1 MGKSKKNKGGRGGG
15 GGGGEDQFDGGSD
28 VDSVSSVSTA
38 LSDLQLAQATEQ
50 VSSQDFVLDKYIDDL
65 YEKRGSTREA
75 ALGALVDAFESF
87 VLLDLVENKYAT
99 LLNQFINSIKKGSIK
114 EVCLACHT
122 TGLLAITL
130 GAGSS
135 SHEIMDESRLQ
146 LLRVLQT
153 WPDASKMIS
162 ALDCLAVV
170 TFVGATDLSETQLS
184 MKAIWD
190 VIHPKSGSNVGIVRK
205 PKPPL
210 LAAAVSAWALLLTTI
225 VSSKRN
231 VDSWKESITF
241 LSALL
246 EAEDRA
252 VRMAAGEALAL
263 CFELKLLDVF
273 SNEEVEVDT
282 AEASGSK
289 NQLFLNMQALKAKIS
304 GLVYNLSMEAGG
316 RGADKK
322 NLNDQRDL
330 FQRISD
336 FIKTGE
342 CLEESLRIAGKHGIL
357 RVTSWRESIQLN
369 YLRRFLGRGFLKHAQ
384 DNGLLHDI
392 FDIKMD
398 KTENMSTTEKKIYR
412 SGEEKGRALKLN
424 KERRL
429 AQVECFAY
437 AQMRK
442 QNILNEQ

>member
-1 MGKSKKNKGGRGGG
+1 
-15 GGGGEDQFDGGSD
+15 DQFDIGSD

-38 LSDLQLAQATEQ
+38 LSDLQLTQATEQ
-50 VSSQDFVLDKYIDDL
+50 VNSQDYVLDKYIDDL

-87 VLLDLVENKYAT
+87 VLLDLLENKYAT
-99 LLNQFINSIKKGSIK
+99 LLSQFINSIKKGSIK
-114 EVCLACHT
+114 EVCLACHA

-135 SHEIMDESRLQ
+135 SREIMDEACPQ

-162 ALDCLAVV
+162 ALHCLAIV
-170 TFVGATDLSETQLS
+170 TFVGATDLAETQLS

-190 VIHPKSGSNVGIVRK
+190 VIHPKSGSNVGVVRK

-210 LAAAVSAWALLLTTI
+210 LAAAVSAWGLLLTTI
-225 VSSKRN
+225 VPLRRN
-231 VDSWKESITF
+231 ADSWKESITF

-273 SNEEVEVDT
+273 SNEEAEVDT
-282 AEASGSK
+282 REASGSK

-304 GLVYNLSMEAGG
+304 GLAYNLSMEAGG

-322 NLNDQRDL
+322 NLNEQRDL

-342 CLEESLRIAGKHGIL
+342 CLEEALRISGKHAIL

-392 FDIKMD
+392 FYIKMD
-398 KTENMSTTEKKIYR
+398 RTENMTTTEKKIYR

-429 AQVECFAY
+429 AQ
-437 AQMRK
+437 MRK
-442 QNILNEQ
+442 QNISNEQ

>member
-1 MGKSKKNKGGRGGG
+1 
-15 GGGGEDQFDGGSD
+15 
-28 VDSVSSVSTA
+28 
-38 LSDLQLAQATEQ
+38 
-50 VSSQDFVLDKYIDDL
+50 
-65 YEKRGSTREA
+65 
-75 ALGALVDAFESF
+75 
-87 VLLDLVENKYAT
+87 
-99 LLNQFINSIKKGSIK
+99 
-114 EVCLACHT
+114 
-122 TGLLAITL
+122 
-130 GAGSS
+130 
-135 SHEIMDESRLQ
+135 
-146 LLRVLQT
+146 
-153 WPDASKMIS
+153 
-162 ALDCLAVV
+162 
-170 TFVGATDLSETQLS
+170 
-184 MKAIWD
+184 
-190 VIHPKSGSNVGIVRK
+190 
-205 PKPPL
+205 L

-398 KTENMSTTEKKIYR
+398 KTENMSTTEKV
-412 SGEEKGRALKLN
+412 S
-424 KERRL
+424 
-429 AQVECFAY
+429 FS
-437 AQMRK
+437 
-442 QNILNEQ
+442 

>member
-1 MGKSKKNKGGRGGG
+1 MGKSKRNKGGR

-28 VDSVSSVSTA
+28 VDSVSSASTA
-38 LSDLQLAQATEQ
+38 LSDLQLSQDTEQ
-50 VSSQDFVLDKYIDDL
+50 VNSQDYVLDKYINDL

-99 LLNQFINSIKKGSIK
+99 LLSQFINSIRKGSIK
-114 EVCLACHT
+114 EVCVACHA

-135 SHEIMDESRLQ
+135 SHEIMDESRPQ
-146 LLRVLQT
+146 LMRVLQT
-153 WPDASKMIS
+153 WSDASKMIS

-170 TFVGATDLSETQLS
+170 TFVGATDLAETQLS

-190 VIHPKSGSNVGIVRK
+190 VIHPKSGSSIGVVRK

-210 LAAAVSAWALLLTTI
+210 LAAAVSAWSLLLTTI
-225 VSSKRN
+225 VSSRRN
-231 VDSWKESITF
+231 ADCWKESITF

-252 VRMAAGEALAL
+252 VRIAAGEALVL

-273 SNEEVEVDT
+273 SNEEDEVET
-282 AEASGSK
+282 REPSGSK

-316 RGADKK
+316 KGADKK
-322 NLNDQRDL
+322 NLNDQKEL
-330 FQRISD
+330 FQQISD

-342 CLEESLRIAGKHGIL
+342 CLEESLRISGKHGIL

-369 YLRRFLGRGFLKHAQ
+369 YLRRFLGRGFLKHVQ

-392 FDIKMD
+392 FDIKID
-398 KTENMSTTEKKIYR
+398 RTENMSTTEKKMYR
-412 SGEEKGRALKLN
+412 AVEEKGRALKLN

-429 AQVECFAY
+429 AQ
-437 AQMRK
+437 
-442 QNILNEQ
+442 I

>member
-1 MGKSKKNKGGRGGG
+1 MGKSKRNKGGRGGG
-15 GGGGEDQFDGGSD
+15 GGGGGGGGEDQFDVGSD

-38 LSDLQLAQATEQ
+38 LTDLQLAQATEQ
-50 VSSQDFVLDKYIDDL
+50 VNSQDFVLDKYIDDL

-99 LLNQFINSIKKGSIK
+99 LLSQFINSIKKGSIK
-114 EVCLACHT
+114 EVCLACHA

-135 SHEIMDESRLQ
+135 SREVMDETRPQ

-153 WPDASKMIS
+153 WPDVSKMIS
-162 ALDCLAVV
+162 ALDCLAIV
-170 TFVGATDLSETQLS
+170 TFVGATDLAETQLS
-184 MKAIWD
+184 MKTIWD
-190 VIHPKSGSNVGIVRK
+190 VIHPKSGSNVGVVRK

-210 LAAAVSAWALLLTTI
+210 LAAAVSAWGLLLTTI
-225 VSSKRN
+225 VPSRRN
-231 VDSWKESITF
+231 ADSWKESITF

-273 SNEEVEVDT
+273 SNEDAEVDT
-282 AEASGSK
+282 REASSSK

-304 GLVYNLSMEAGG
+304 GLAYNLSMEAGG

-322 NLNDQRDL
+322 NLNGQRDL
-330 FQRISD
+330 FQQISD

-342 CLEESLRIAGKHGIL
+342 CLEESLRISGKHAIL

-398 KTENMSTTEKKIYR
+398 TTENMTNTEKKIYR

-429 AQVECFAY
+429 AQ
-437 AQMRK
+437 MRK
-442 QNILNEQ
+442 QNVSNEQ

>member
-1 MGKSKKNKGGRGGG
+1 LR
-15 GGGGEDQFDGGSD
+15 
-28 VDSVSSVSTA
+28 
-38 LSDLQLAQATEQ
+38 
-50 VSSQDFVLDKYIDDL
+50 
-65 YEKRGSTREA
+65 
-75 ALGALVDAFESF
+75 
-87 VLLDLVENKYAT
+87 
-99 LLNQFINSIKKGSIK
+99 
-114 EVCLACHT
+114 
-122 TGLLAITL
+122 GLLAITL

-429 AQVECFAY
+429 AQ
-437 AQMRK
+437 MRK

>member
-99 LLNQFINSIKKGSIK
+99 LLSQFINSIKKGSIK
-114 EVCLACHT
+114 E
-122 TGLLAITL
+122 
-130 GAGSS
+130 
-135 SHEIMDESRLQ
+135 
-146 LLRVLQT
+146 
-153 WPDASKMIS
+153 

-429 AQVECFAY
+429 AQV
-437 AQMRK
+437 R
-442 QNILNEQ
+442 

>member
-1 MGKSKKNKGGRGGG
+1 LR
-15 GGGGEDQFDGGSD
+15 
-28 VDSVSSVSTA
+28 
-38 LSDLQLAQATEQ
+38 
-50 VSSQDFVLDKYIDDL
+50 
-65 YEKRGSTREA
+65 
-75 ALGALVDAFESF
+75 
-87 VLLDLVENKYAT
+87 
-99 LLNQFINSIKKGSIK
+99 
-114 EVCLACHT
+114 
-122 TGLLAITL
+122 GLLAITL

-398 KTENMSTTEKKIYR
+398 KTENMSTTEKV
-412 SGEEKGRALKLN
+412 S
-424 KERRL
+424 
-429 AQVECFAY
+429 FS
-437 AQMRK
+437 
-442 QNILNEQ
+442 

>member
-99 LLNQFINSIKKGSIK
+99 LLSQFINSIKKGSIK

-231 VDSWKESITF
+231 FDSWKESITF

-336 FIKTGE
+336 FIK
-342 CLEESLRIAGKHGIL
+342 
-357 RVTSWRESIQLN
+357 V
-369 YLRRFLGRGFLKHAQ
+369 
-384 DNGLLHDI
+384 
-392 FDIKMD
+392 
-398 KTENMSTTEKKIYR
+398 
-412 SGEEKGRALKLN
+412 
-424 KERRL
+424 
-429 AQVECFAY
+429 
-437 AQMRK
+437 
-442 QNILNEQ
+442 

>member
-15 GGGGEDQFDGGSD
+15 GGGGEDQFDGGTD

-50 VSSQDFVLDKYIDDL
+50 VSSQDYVFDKYIDDL

-75 ALGALVDAFESF
+75 ALGCLVDAFESF

-99 LLNQFINSIKKGSIK
+99 LVSQFINSIKKGSIK
-114 EVCLACHT
+114 EVCLACHAT
-122 TGLLAITL
+122 
-130 GAGSS
+130 
-135 SHEIMDESRLQ
+135 
-146 LLRVLQT
+146 
-153 WPDASKMIS
+153 
-162 ALDCLAVV
+162 AVV

-231 VDSWKESITF
+231 ADSWKESITF

-398 KTENMSTTEKKIYR
+398 RTENMSTTEKKIYR
-412 SGEEKGRALKLN
+412 SGEEKERALKLN

-429 AQVECFAY
+429 AQWKSLVSMLAPDDGERGDDGDSEEWWKSCRW
-437 AQMRK
+437 Q
-442 QNILNEQ
+442 LG